1 MQTTISKANPV
12 KAKKYKRS
20 NSTLKSAVF
29 FIGPAAVFYIIFM
42 LIPLVQAVYYSFT
55 DWNLG
60 SQSVNFVGLANYIEA
75 FTNDPSFRTS
85 LFLTFQYTAIVVV
98 VQNVMA
104 LSIAMLIEYRNRT
117 RSLFRT
123 AFFLPN
129 MVSLIISAFMWSFI
143 FTVVLPQLADAG
155 LGFLDQGWLG
165 NPDVALYSIIIVAVW
180 RGTGYMML
188 IYIAALQGVPKELME
203 ASVIDGA
210 GPIQKFLN
218 VTFPSIRHAIT
229 ICVFLTLNEAFKVFD
244 VVYGLTGGG
253 PGRSTQVIALN
264 IYEEAFSRNFR
275 YGYANA
281 KAMILFV
288 VILIIT
294 IIQVKFT
301 SAKEEK

>member
-1 MQTTISKANPV
+1 MQTTLSKANPV

-20 NSTLKSAVF
+20 NSKLKSAVL

-60 SQSVNFVGLANYIEA
+60 SQTVNFIGFANYIEA
-75 FTNDPSFRTS
+75 FTNDPSFRSS
-85 LFLTFQYTAIVVV
+85 LLLTFQYTAIVVI

-104 LSIAMLIEYRNRT
+104 LSIAMLIESRNRT

-188 IYIAALQGVPKELME
+188 IYIAALQGVPRELME

-229 ICVFLTLNEAFKVFD
+229 ICIFLTLNEAFKVFD

-294 IIQVKFT
+294 IIQVKVT